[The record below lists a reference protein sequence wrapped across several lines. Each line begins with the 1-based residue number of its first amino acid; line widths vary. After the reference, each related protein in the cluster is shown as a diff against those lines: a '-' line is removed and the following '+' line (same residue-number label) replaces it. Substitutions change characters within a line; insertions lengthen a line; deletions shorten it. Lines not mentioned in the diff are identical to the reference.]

1 MSSSCARESRPRD
14 LKDRWNML
22 FLGAVMVWGLIGFGV
37 LCMQPKQSTFLSRAM
52 TVMEMVGDQD
62 TVDEDA
68 VSERDELISASD
80 SVGFDFK

>member
-14 LKDRWNML
+14 LKDRWNVL

-62 TVDEDA
+62 AVGGDAASEQDE
-68 VSERDELISASD
+68 ITSASD
-80 SVGFDFK
+80 SVGFGFK